1 MAQKTRKNRFVLL
14 SLGFGL
20 LLILTPS
27 TLFAAGGRA
36 ELELFAM
43 AWGLLGG
50 LAIFLFGMEQM
61 SEAMRIVAGLRMK
74 DILGRLTSNRW
85 TGLLTGS
92 IVTAIVQSST
102 VTTVMVVGFISA
114 GLMNFSQALGIILGA
129 NIGTTF
135 TVQILAFE
143 VTQYALPMVAIG
155 FVLMYNGKGKGK
167 WYGQWLMGL
176 GLLFFGMELMGSSMA
191 PLRDYPPFIRFMSAM
206 SDPFFGILAAAIFTA
221 LIHSSAA
228 TIGLAIV
235 FAAQGLVSLETGIAF
250 VLGAN
255 IGTCATAGLAAIG
268 KPRDAVRASVTHVLF
283 NIAGAL
289 LVLPFLGLFTDLVRF
304 VSPHTSAD
312 LSAAAQAA
320 TVPRQIANAHTLFN
334 VAASML
340 FLPFAP
346 WIERVVYFL
355 VADKPDKDDRAP
367 AKPRYL
373 DESLLGTASL
383 ALGLV
388 RREVSRVGDLLE
400 GMMAKVPIAVFR
412 GDLDAVTEIRSMDD
426 QVDALY
432 TAITQYLAK
441 IGQQHLS
448 DDVANAV
455 LEAMSAVTEL
465 EAIGDIMENNLAHL
479 AQVNA
484 GGTIQISPESLVE
497 LNGLH
502 RQVSRALNSALTAF
516 LTGSAEAAEAVM
528 EMKDEINRTEVRIRA
543 WKARRLQET
552 LTPEKIASYT
562 MQVDTLENLKRIYYH
577 AKRVAKLVVREEG
590 AADWVQADDGES
602 AAIGAD

>member
-1 MAQKTRKNRFVLL
+1 MIQKTRRNKFILLSLGAGVLL
-14 SLGFGL
+14 SLV
-20 LLILTPS
+20 PS
-27 TLFAAGGRA
+27 GLFAAGERE
-36 ELELFAM
+36 ELQFFAM
-43 AWGLLGG
+43 GTGLLGG

-61 SEAMRIVAGLRMK
+61 SEAMRTVAGLRMR
-74 DILGRLTSNRW
+74 DILSRLTSNRW
-85 TGLLTGS
+85 IGLLTGTV
-92 IVTAIVQSST
+92 VTAIMQSST
-102 VTTVMVVGFISA
+102 VTNVMIVSFITA
-114 GLMNFSQALGIILGA
+114 GLMNFSQAIAIILGA

-135 TVQILAFE
+135 TVQILALK
-143 VTQYALPMVAIG
+143 VTKYALFLVAVG
-155 FVLMYNGKGKGK
+155 FVFLFNGKGKGK
-167 WYGQWLMGL
+167 WYGQWVMGL
-176 GLLFFGMELMGSSMA
+176 GLLFLGMELMGSSMM
-191 PLRDYPPFIRFMSAM
+191 PLRDYPPFIAFMSAIAH
-206 SDPFFGILAAAIFTA
+206 PLLGILVAAIFAA
-221 LIHSSAA
+221 LIHSSSA

-235 FAAQGLVSLETGIAF
+235 FASQGMVPLETGIAF

-255 IGTCATAGLAAIG
+255 IGTCATAVLAAIG
-268 KPRDAVRASVTHVLF
+268 KPRDAVRASVTHVFF
-283 NIAGAL
+283 NITGAL
-289 LVLPFLGLFTDLVRF
+289 LVLPFLGAFTALVR
-304 VSPHTSAD
+304 VISPGVD
-312 LSAAAQAA
+312 GLSTAAAQAA
-320 TVPRQIANAHTLFN
+320 IIPHQIANAHTLFN
-334 VAASML
+334 VAAALL

-346 WIERVVYFL
+346 WIEKIIYFL
-355 VADKPDKDDRAP
+355 VADKPADSDSQGIQ
-367 AKPRYL
+367 PRYL

-383 ALGLV
+383 ALGLA
-388 RREVSRVGDLLE
+388 RREVSRMGDLLE
-400 GMMAKVPIAVFR
+400 QMMAKVPVAVFQ
-412 GDLDAVTEIRSMDD
+412 GDLDAVAEIRATDD
-426 QVDALY
+426 HVDALY

-448 DDVANAV
+448 DEVANAV
-455 LEAMSAVTEL
+455 LESMSAVTEL

-484 GGTIQISPESLVE
+484 GGVIQISPESLVE

-502 RQVSRALNSALTAF
+502 KQVSRALNSALTAF

-602 AAIGAD
+602 RAVVAD